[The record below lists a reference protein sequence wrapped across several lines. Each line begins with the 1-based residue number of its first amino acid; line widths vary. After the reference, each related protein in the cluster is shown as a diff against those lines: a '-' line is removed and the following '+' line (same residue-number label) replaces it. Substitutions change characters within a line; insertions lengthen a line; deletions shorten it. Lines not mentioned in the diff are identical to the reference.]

1 MRRDVAHATVSSVHR
16 QPESGIWTANRYG
29 PVTEI
34 TDWHDLAAV
43 RDGLDGEY
51 TLGADLDRETPG
63 YGEHVAGPAGGWEP
77 LGDLEA
83 PFTGTF
89 DGAGHGISGL
99 VVDRPATDRVGL
111 LGVSTGTVR
120 DVAVADAE
128 ITGAGGVGT
137 LVGENRGTV
146 AEVSA
151 REVAVTGGFC
161 VGGLVGFGN
170 GTVADSVVCEADLAG
185 RLCVGGVVGE
195 SDGTVRRVSVRD
207 SRVTGSAERLSLVG
221 GLVGR
226 NNGAVVSSSARGR
239 VTGHGAVGGIVG
251 GTHFRSEVR
260 SSWTAAAVAG
270 EHAVGGVAGTRATDS
285 TIAAAYWNTESA
297 GTTAGV
303 GEGSDG
309 VTGLRTDEMCGRP
322 AAEYM
327 GALDFEGT
335 WTVTDP
341 DRYPRHAT
349 SCRITHE
356 D

>member
-1 MRRDVAHATVSSVHR
+1 VR
-16 QPESGIWTANRYG
+16 EL
-29 PVTEI
+29 

-51 TLGADLDRETPG
+51 TLGANLDSETPG
-63 YGEHVAGPAGGWEP
+63 YDEHIADPEGGWEP
-77 LGDLEA
+77 LGGPDA
-83 PFTGTF
+83 PFAGVF

-128 ITGAGGVGT
+128 VTGAGGVGT

-146 AEVSA
+146 AGISL
-151 REVAVTGGFC
+151 RGVAVTGGFC

-170 GTVADSVVCEADLAG
+170 GSVADSTVCDADLSG
-185 RLCVGGVVGE
+185 RLCVGGAVGE
-195 SDGTVRRVSVRD
+195 SDGTVRGVSVCD

-239 VTGHGAVGGIVG
+239 VTGHGAVGGLVG
-251 GTHFRSEVR
+251 GTHFESEVR
-260 SSWTAAAVAG
+260 SSWAAAEMAG
-270 EHAVGGVAGTRATDS
+270 EHAVGGVAGTRVADS
-285 TIAAAYWNTESA
+285 TITGVYWDTELA

-303 GEGSDG
+303 GNGSADA
-309 VTGLRTDEMCGRP
+309 TGLRTDEMCGR
-322 AAEYM
+322 AATEQM
-327 GALDFEGT
+327 DALEFEGT
-335 WTVTDP
+335 WTAVTDP
-341 DRYPRHAT
+341 DRYPRLAAL
-349 SCRITHE
+349 CRGTPKG
-356 D
+356 